1 MELGLL
7 SAGRDIRQRN
17 AKTLHFRKI
26 SWEPLVPDDLEM
38 WVGEQEINGEAIK
51 LVQVKAG
58 TDQMEARSMRTGQL
72 QKVL

>member
-38 WVGEQEINGEAIK
+38 
-51 LVQVKAG
+51 
-58 TDQMEARSMRTGQL
+58 
-72 QKVL
+72 